1 LGGVD
6 LFIHYHGAYHS
17 DYFESMVWYLK
28 QYAPQAQ
35 IITLST
41 QLQDDLSQ
49 LETDEE
55 GRRKA
60 SFVLATP
67 PSMTRTH

>member
-1 LGGVD
+1 
-6 LFIHYHGAYHS
+6 
-17 DYFESMVWYLK
+17 MVWYLK

-41 QLQDDLSQ
+41 QLQEDLSR
-49 LETDEE
+49 LEFDDDH
-55 GRRKA
+55 RNKA